1 MDKRITAY
9 DITGTKKFQ
18 TLVTTAVASTS
29 TAITANRILLV
40 SSLQAH
46 YIQFGAN
53 PVATAST
60 ASFVIPANTTMMFNF
75 KSGEKVSAVSHTGTA
90 YLTIVDMD

>member
-9 DITGTKKFQ
+9 DTNGTAKFT
-18 TLVTTAVASTS
+18 TLVTTAAVSTS
-29 TAITANRILLV
+29 SAITANRILLIG
-40 SSLQAH
+40 SLQAQF
-46 YIQFGAN
+46 IQFGVN

-60 ASFVIPANTTMMFNF
+60 ASFVLPANTTMMFNF
-75 KSGEKVSAVSHTGTA
+75 TSGEKISAVSHTGTA